1 MCLRFNTVAPET
13 AEHLDLRFTAHSG
26 QFAYRLHFSVALLAL
41 AGVADWGHLAMVCPN
56 PVGTV
61 KILPRKT
68 TAKCANRGGL
78 TRRSR
83 GAFVPVQRSAH

>member
-1 MCLRFNTVAPET
+1 MRPFSFSFAPHAGLRRFRFDPFAPQTTEN
-13 AEHLDLRFTAHSG
+13 LDLRFTAHSG

-41 AGVADWGHLAMVCPN
+41 AGVADWGHLAMVGPK

-68 TAKCANRGGL
+68 T
-78 TRRSR
+78 
-83 GAFVPVQRSAH
+83 VQWP